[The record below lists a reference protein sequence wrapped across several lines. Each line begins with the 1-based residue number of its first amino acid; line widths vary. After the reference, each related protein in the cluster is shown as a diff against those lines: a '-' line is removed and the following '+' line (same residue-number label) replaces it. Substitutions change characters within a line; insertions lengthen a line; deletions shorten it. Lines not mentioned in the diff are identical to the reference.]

1 MVKRYGRVLLK
12 LSGESL
18 AGQQGYGLDS
28 SVLQEYA
35 HAITTVAHQ
44 GTQIAIV
51 VGGGNIF
58 RGLQGVEAGFARAKG
73 DQMGMLSTVI
83 NSMALA
89 QWIEME
95 GGKAVVFTATPMMPI
110 AQHYSLDGANASL
123 ERGEVVLLA
132 GGTGN
137 PYFTTDSAA
146 ALRAAELRC
155 DALLKGTRV
164 DGVYTADPE
173 KDPKARKYARLTF
186 ADAYEKRLKIMDL
199 TAFTLCQE
207 NHVPIVVFNMNG
219 KGNLE
224 RLLAG
229 EEMGTLVEN

>member
-44 GTQIAIV
+44 GTQVAIV

-95 GGKAVVFTATPMMPI
+95 GGKAVVFTATPMMP
-110 AQHYSLDGANASL
+110 L

-173 KDPKARKYARLTF
+173 KDPSARKYARLTF